1 MKKKVLFLIIVVF
14 IIFIFSFIIYKYNMG
29 VHSKN
34 NTKKSSTFSLGSV
47 TSNVT
52 KKIKEVNE
60 KEDEKESKKDI
71 TKKEEEISSI
81 EQEKV
86 NNNNTAEYKEET
98 NNDNY
103 YENNNQNNTV
113 YEEPIYK
120 NPEPSVNER
129 HVWDDLGISEYDY
142 YNSPMSSWQT
152 VDFRVSDYGSMD
164 TAREACTSYGLN
176 YGPYINGE
184 ESFNCDIV
192 TSYSGNYLG
201 YMFYTMKTN

>member
-1 MKKKVLFLIIVVF
+1 MKKKILFLIIV
-14 IIFIFSFIIYKYNMG
+14 IFIFGFIIYKYNMG

-60 KEDEKESKKDI
+60 KESKKDI
-71 TKKEEEISSI
+71 TKKDEEISVM

-86 NNNNTAEYKEET
+86 NNTTTEYKEEI

-103 YENNNQNNTV
+103 NENNNQNNNI
-113 YEEPIYK
+113 YEEPVYT
-120 NPEPSVNER
+120 NPEPPVTEK
-129 HVWDDLGISEYDY
+129 HVWDDLGISENDY

-176 YGPYINGE
+176 YRPYINGE